1 MNFISQPMKK
11 NKIKKKLKNLGPKTI
26 KKTNQVWWVNPSN
39 PWIRK
44 PGSTCQTCKLDNGL
58 HWD

>member
-26 KKTNQVWWVNPSN
+26 KKTNQV
-39 PWIRK
+39 
-44 PGSTCQTCKLDNGL
+44 
-58 HWD
+58 